1 MRPLDGLIVLDLTR
15 VLSGPYCTMMLADM
29 GARVIKIER
38 PGSGDDTRAWGPPFI
53 GGESSYFLSVN
64 RNKESVAIDFKHP
77 DGRRLL
83 DALIA
88 KADVLVENFA
98 PGTLDALG
106 LGYASVA
113 SRHPRLVY
121 ASITGFGLTGP
132 RREQPGYDA
141 MIQAESGL
149 MSLTGSKDGD
159 PYRLGVA
166 IADIIA
172 GMFAAQGI
180 TMALL
185 VRERTGKG
193 QQVDIGMLDAATAL
207 LTYQAGIYFTTG
219 QTPSRTGNRHP
230 SIAPY
235 DTFPTEDGALVLAV
249 GNDRQW
255 QTFCRVIG
263 HPSLANDARFETN
276 PERVA
281 HYDSLRPVLIKALR
295 TRSRQE
301 WIDHLVPAGV
311 PCAAVRALDEVLT
324 DPQIMARGMIEV
336 LQHPSAGALR
346 VLGIPVKLSDT
357 PGAVQTPPPRLGEHT
372 ASVLRD
378 LLDVPTE
385 EVSRLVRDHAVGVA
399 ADGG

>member
-1 MRPLDGLIVLDLTR
+1 MRPLDGLTVVDLTR
-15 VLSGPYCTMMLADM
+15 VLSGPYCTMLLADM

-38 PGSGDDTRAWGPPFI
+38 PGSGDDTRAWGPPFV
-53 GGESSYFLSVN
+53 GGESSYFMSIN

-98 PGTLDALG
+98 PGTLETLG

-113 SRHPRLVY
+113 ARHPRLVY

-132 RREQPGYDA
+132 RRDRPGYDA
-141 MIQAESGL
+141 VVQAEGGL
-149 MSLTGSKDGD
+149 MSLTGPGDGE

-166 IADIIA
+166 IADIVA

-180 TMALL
+180 TLALL

-193 QQVDIGMLDAATAL
+193 QQIDIGMLDAVTAL

-219 QTPSRTGNRHP
+219 HTPMRTGNRHP

-235 DTFPTEDGALVLAV
+235 DTFPTEDGTLVLAI
-249 GNDRQW
+249 GNDSQW
-255 QTFCRVIG
+255 QMFCRVIG
-263 HPSLANDARFETN
+263 QPSLATDARFESN
-276 PERVA
+276 AERVA
-281 HYDSLRPVLIKALR
+281 HYDELRPVLARALLAR
-295 TRSRQE
+295 RRQE
-301 WIDHLVPAGV
+301 WIDRLVPAGV

-324 DPQIMARGMIEV
+324 DPQIIAREMVEV
-336 LQHPSAGALR
+336 LQHSSAGTLR

-357 PGAVQTPPPRLGEHT
+357 PGAIRSPPPRLGEHT
-372 ASVLRD
+372 ASVLGNM
-378 LLDVPTE
+378 LNVPADE
-385 EVSRLVRDHAVGVA
+385 ISRLARNHVLGVA
-399 ADGG
+399 DGA